1 MSALGHLI
9 GNITE
14 QATVHPRG
22 VSACRAASSLD
33 CSLGSGHDVQ
43 VAVSIGVLVER
54 FYGELWNRWNDSAV
68 EDTLSPGFTFRGSLG
83 QQTSGRQGWRRYR
96 DLVREGSADFHN
108 EIVALV
114 CDGRRAAARLRFTGT
129 HTGPLAGLAATQR
142 RFEYAGAAF
151 FTADERWLTSAWV
164 LGDLDALRRQLG

>member
-1 MSALGHLI
+1 M
-9 GNITE
+9 
-14 QATVHPRG
+14 
-22 VSACRAASSLD
+22 
-33 CSLGSGHDVQ
+33 Q
-43 VAVSIGVLVER
+43 VAVSIGVLIER

-83 QQTSGRQGWRRYR
+83 QETSDRQGWRRYR

-108 EIVALV
+108 EIVELV
-114 CDGRRAAARLRFTGT
+114 CNGGRAAARLRFTGT
-129 HTGPLAGLAATQR
+129 HTGPLLGLPATQR

-164 LGDLDALRRQLG
+164 LGDLDALRRQLS